1 MISRFITWGQINKYR
16 IAHQH
21 IITMASSSSNI
32 TTTPATPDITDLLDF
47 SRLNLNSQPVTVTQ
61 PDDIAGIDTGPAFE
75 ASPHKKWI
83 TRIKRA
89 DTVSL
94 TEFPHK
100 ALFKHVAD
108 ICLDNDLDA
117 KGKKQRGTIIKF
129 VPIIT
134 EAEFKKDAEWIYMF
148 LINGNIVKIGGTR
161 TGLRDRTSSYLCGHH
176 TAERGRSG
184 KCSVTNAV
192 IYNTFEFYLNAG
204 CSITMWAQELPKI
217 EIDVPFIDGQTIKVT
232 AQTYHALESKWMSTY
247 RTLYKKNPVL
257 SLNCDPNY

>member
-16 IAHQH
+16 IAHRH
-21 IITMASSSSNI
+21 ILTMTSSSSN
-32 TTTPATPDITDLLDF
+32 ITDLLDF
-47 SRLNLNSQPVTVTQ
+47 SKLNLNSQPVTDVNQ
-61 PDDIAGIDTGPAFE
+61 PVPDDISGMDTGPAFE

-89 DTVSL
+89 DTVPL
-94 TEFPHK
+94 VEFPHK
-100 ALFKHVAD
+100 TIFKHVAD

-204 CSITMWAQELPKI
+204 CAITMWAQELPKI

-247 RTLYKKNPVL
+247 RALYKKYPVL